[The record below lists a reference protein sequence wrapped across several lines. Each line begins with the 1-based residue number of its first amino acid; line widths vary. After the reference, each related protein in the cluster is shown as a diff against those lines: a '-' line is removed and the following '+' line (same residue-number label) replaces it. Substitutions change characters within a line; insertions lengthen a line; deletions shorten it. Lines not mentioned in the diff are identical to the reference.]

1 VATALTGPS
10 SPASLLPKQEQVA
23 LGTRYSTNLE
33 ANSWAE
39 AIVEMQSRFPILAER
54 VLAQDGSVRGG
65 FVLVVNDEV
74 APRGSLPHVSQG
86 DALALIAQIA
96 GG

>member
-1 VATALTGPS
+1 MLSFTLAVPL
-10 SPASLLPKQEQVA
+10 ASLLPKPEQAAV
-23 LGTRYSTNLE
+23 GPRRSTNLE
-33 ANSWAE
+33 ASSWAE
-39 AIVEMQSRFPILAER
+39 AIAEMRCRFPTLAER
-54 VLAQDGSVRGG
+54 VLARDGSVRGG

-86 DALALIAQIA
+86 DELALIAQIA

>member
-1 VATALTGPS
+1 MLNLTLAAPL
-10 SPASLLPKQEQVA
+10 ASLLPKQEQAA
-23 LGTRYSTNLE
+23 LGTRHSTNLQ
-33 ANSWAE
+33 ANSWSE
-39 AIVEMQSRFPILAER
+39 AIDEMHCRFPVLADR

-74 APRGSLPHVSQG
+74 APRGLPQVSQG

>member
-1 VATALTGPS
+1 MLNLTLAVPL
-10 SPASLLPKQEQVA
+10 ASLLPKQEQVA
-23 LGTRYSTNLE
+23 VGTRHSTNLR

-39 AIVEMQSRFPILAER
+39 AILEMRCRFPILAER

-74 APRGSLPHVSQG
+74 APRGSHPHVNQG
-86 DALALIAQIA
+86 DELALIAQIA

>member
-1 VATALTGPS
+1 MLNLTLAVPL
-10 SPASLLPKQEQVA
+10 ASLLPKQEQA
-23 LGTRYSTNLE
+23 AMGTRHSTNLE
-33 ANSWAE
+33 ASSWAE
-39 AIVEMQSRFPILAER
+39 AIAEMRCRFPTLAER
-54 VLAQDGSVRGG
+54 VLARDGSVRGG

-86 DALALIAQIA
+86 DELALIAQIA